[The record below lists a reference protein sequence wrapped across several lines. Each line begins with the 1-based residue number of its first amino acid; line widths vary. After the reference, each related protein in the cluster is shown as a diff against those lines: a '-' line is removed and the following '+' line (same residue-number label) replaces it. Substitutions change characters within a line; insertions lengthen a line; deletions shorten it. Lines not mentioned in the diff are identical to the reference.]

1 MVKNVTGWPKF
12 QIRTISN
19 FSETKSGEPV
29 AQLPVFI
36 NTISYLLDRTVDV
49 LHNTAKLN
57 IFTRKRS
64 TPATKSF

>member
-1 MVKNVTGWPKF
+1 MVKTVTGWPKF

-36 NTISYLLDRTVDV
+36 NTISGDMLHKAENTTAVWDSHLKGNFTYTVV
-49 LHNTAKLN
+49 SILA
-57 IFTRKRS
+57 
-64 TPATKSF
+64 